1 ALADRR
7 AGVGKIVVELGEGDT
22 GVFVLVGA
30 GERHAELQ
38 KIVGRLG
45 ALWPALVALGKG
57 GGGVEKAVAGEVGLA
72 EPVLRVARHR
82 VLGVLLDK
90 GLERP
95 FGGRIVGLLQETK
108 GVVVLLGG
116 RAARQDIAGG

>member
-1 ALADRR
+1 MGPGLRRGCDYGLGPGLAWSAPEVLLLRLGALADRR

-82 VLGVLLDK
+82 VL
-90 GLERP
+90 
-95 FGGRIVGLLQETK
+95 
-108 GVVVLLGG
+108 
-116 RAARQDIAGG
+116 